1 MNDNINHD
9 LYEARIKI
17 GEEIIFKT
25 TGKKLNDLKIA
36 LAAHCELES
45 SGAVGE
51 IIELGT
57 NEVVYSCRKQTII
70 DE

>member
-1 MNDNINHD
+1 MNDNTNHD

-17 GEEIIFKT
+17 GKEIIFTT
-25 TGKKLNDLKIA
+25 TGKDLNDLKIT
-36 LAAHCELES
+36 LAAHCELEK
-45 SGAVGE
+45 SGAEGE

-57 NEVVYSCRKQTII
+57 NEIVYSCRKQTII